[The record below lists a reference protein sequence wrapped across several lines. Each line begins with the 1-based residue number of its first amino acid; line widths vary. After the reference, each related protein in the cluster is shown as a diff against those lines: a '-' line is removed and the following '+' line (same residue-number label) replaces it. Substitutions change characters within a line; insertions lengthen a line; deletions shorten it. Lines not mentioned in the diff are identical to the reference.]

1 MNVTNKPLGGH
12 LTMTEKVDFRYSDV
26 DFVSYLLTLGY
37 EYTDI
42 EIIRDNRTNKLKG
55 FVHFNENKLD
65 LINIFEQYQNENVS
79 ANVIKLKNNR
89 KKITKLIKAEILK
102 YQASKM

>member
-1 MNVTNKPLGGH
+1 
-12 LTMTEKVDFRYSDV
+12 MTEKVDFRYSDV

-37 EYTDI
+37 EYSDI
-42 EIIRDNRTNKLKG
+42 EVIRDSRNNKLKG
-55 FVHFNENKLD
+55 FVHFYENKLD
-65 LINIFEQYQNENVS
+65 LISIFEQYQNETVS
-79 ANVIKLKNNR
+79 ANVSKLKNNR